1 MVDATTMQDTGSAPI
16 ESESATPRRPVGLLR
31 RLVTGVLTMA
41 APSVHEVKRDVVASA
56 KTMGKSALDVTIW
69 VLVGL
74 VGYVFVMLG
83 IAWLIAAHAGMPVTL
98 LVIGG
103 VHVAV
108 GTIGVIWRVRKKSA
122 TPAPSPPKPVAVA
135 PQTAI
140 ATE

>member
-1 MVDATTMQDTGSAPI
+1 MQDPERTEI
-16 ESESATPRRPVGLLR
+16 ESGSATPKRPVGLMR
-31 RLVTGVLTMA
+31 RLVAGAFAMA
-41 APSVHEVKRDVVASA
+41 APSVHEVRRDVVASA

-83 IAWLIAAHAGMPVTL
+83 IAWLIAAYAGMPATL
-98 LVIGG
+98 LIIGG

-108 GTIGVIWRVRKKSA
+108 GTTGVILRVRKSNA
-122 TPAPSPPKPVAVA
+122 AAPSPVPVT

-140 ATE
+140 AD